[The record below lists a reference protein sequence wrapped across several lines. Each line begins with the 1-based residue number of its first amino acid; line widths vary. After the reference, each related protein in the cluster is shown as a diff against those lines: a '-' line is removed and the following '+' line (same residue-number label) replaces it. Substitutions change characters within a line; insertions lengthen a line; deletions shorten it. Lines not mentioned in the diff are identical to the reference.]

1 MTQEETL
8 TRARLKTPRAA
19 AIAGILFSILLFTSL
34 LLIRLSVPGDPQVEG
49 NWLNNQLDTVV
60 LALNLVPFAG
70 IAFLWFIGVVRDRL
84 GQFEDRFFS
93 TVFLGSGLLFLAM
106 LFASAAVIGGLIIA
120 YETKPDTLLSS
131 GTYTMGRA
139 ISYQIMNVYAIR
151 MAAVFMIST
160 CTIAT
165 RTRIFPRWMSLLG
178 YVLALLMLV
187 SIGLTRWIS
196 LVFPTWVLVISLHI
210 LFENYRD
217 VPDAVAPRPASDAG

>member
-1 MTQEETL
+1 MKQEETL

-34 LLIRLSVPGDPQVEG
+34 LLLRLSVPGDPLEQG
-49 NWLNNQLDTVV
+49 NWLTARLDVVV

-106 LFASAAVIGGLIIA
+106 LFASSAVIGGLIIA
-120 YETKPDTLLSS
+120 YQAAPDTLLSS

-139 ISYQIMNVYAIR
+139 ISFQIMNVYAIR

-160 CTIAT
+160 CTIAV
-165 RTRIFPRWMSLLG
+165 RTRIFPHWMSLLG

-187 SIGLTRWIS
+187 SIGFTRWIT
-196 LVFPTWVLVISLHI
+196 LVFPSWVLVVSLHI

-217 VPDAVAPRPASDAG
+217 VSDTAAPRPL